1 MQVAAVIGR
10 DFAYRILHTII
21 GMREDLKSCLLNL
34 QGLEFIY
41 EKRLFPELEYIFK
54 HALIQEVA
62 YGSLLSARRKEIH
75 EKIGKAIE
83 DIYVERLE
91 EFYEMLAYHYA
102 KSENLEKACYYLR
115 LSGEKAIE
123 NYSNEEAFRFY
134 EKALS
139 FLNKLSDTQENR
151 RQKLELIYLMIHPLV
166 QKGLPDQYM
175 PFLHEGEKLAL
186 EFDDKKRLAQFYG
199 VIGQNYIYKGDHE
212 KSMVC
217 AEKCTR
223 LAQEFQDVELM
234 VVNTLTCYY
243 ATFYTGDFGK
253 FADLTLRT
261 IEFLEKTK
269 NETNFFGRP
278 AHPYTFFCAACGFA
292 MGQLGEFCKGESLCR
307 KGYSFAVQI
316 DDINSIIASEI
327 FYSMLFC
334 HMGNSKLA
342 LQHAENGVT
351 LIGRIK
357 TGTYMPGIVYGI
369 LGWAYLMSE
378 NHDAAQT
385 YIKKGLKLIHDMQM
399 HIFAGY
405 LNYYL
410 AVSYFESGQVE
421 QAIKAVKETLKLS
434 KEIDSNYIEAKI
446 LTLKGRIEAHK
457 ASSNVEAA
465 EADILRALDFFKK
478 MQLKPDIAQAYM
490 FLGEVYGEHGR
501 KDEAI
506 KNLKTAREM
515 FKNMEMSY
523 WIDRTEKLLAN
534 F

>member
-10 DFAYRILHTII
+10 DFAYRILHTIT

-91 EFYEMLAYHYA
+91 EFYEMLAYHYS
-102 KSENLEKACYYLR
+102 KSENFEKACYYLR

-269 NETNFFGRP
+269 NETNFLMKP
-278 AHPYTFFCAACGFA
+278 I
-292 MGQLGEFCKGESLCR
+292 SLDVR
-307 KGYSFAVQI
+307 HIPILFSAPHAVLPWV
-316 DDINSIIASEI
+316 N
-327 FYSMLFC
+327 
-334 HMGNSKLA
+334 
-342 LQHAENGVT
+342 
-351 LIGRIK
+351 
-357 TGTYMPGIVYGI
+357 
-369 LGWAYLMSE
+369 W
-378 NHDAAQT
+378 
-385 YIKKGLKLIHDMQM
+385 
-399 HIFAGY
+399 
-405 LNYYL
+405 
-410 AVSYFESGQVE
+410 
-421 QAIKAVKETLKLS
+421 
-434 KEIDSNYIEAKI
+434 
-446 LTLKGRIEAHK
+446 
-457 ASSNVEAA
+457 
-465 EADILRALDFFKK
+465 
-478 MQLKPDIAQAYM
+478 
-490 FLGEVYGEHGR
+490 
-501 KDEAI
+501 
-506 KNLKTAREM
+506 
-515 FKNMEMSY
+515 
-523 WIDRTEKLLAN
+523 AN
-534 F
+534 FVKAKAYAEKATLLQFKLMT